1 MMHVLNDLC
10 TRLTTSISEVNA
22 KKGDITPGEVDSLH
36 KAVETIEAIK
46 KIEKTDLEIRM
57 LESQM
62 YEPTSGRYNDG
73 RSYGNMRDWNPMSW
87 GRDDYDTSGRRG
99 RGSDGRYMSVGD
111 SYRGGDNRS
120 GGESMEYRQRT
131 IARLEKMLAETSN
144 ERERMEIREEINRLR
159 MG

>member
-1 MMHVLNDLC
+1 MMQVLNDLC

-73 RSYGNMRDWNPMSW
+73 RSYGNVRDWNPMSW
-87 GRDDYDTSGRRG
+87 GR
-99 RGSDGRYMSVGD
+99 GSDGRYMSMGD